1 MDSRPLKGAVLV
13 GSAEAKTG
21 IAKAMA
27 VLRAGGEPIDAVI
40 AGIREVE
47 ADPDEHSVGRSGL
60 ANWLGQVEL
69 DVWLGHA
76 PGGRGRRP
84 ARASGRGRAGPPG
97 DGEAPARA
105 GGGDGADRLAED
117 VGLPRVELSTPESRQ
132 IWRELVAGTGEDHLD
147 EHYLEEIRRI
157 AQAMTPRPGQPD
169 PRHGTVNLIARGRD
183 GRIVCGVSTSGYP
196 LKHPGRLGDSPIIG
210 AGNYA
215 DDRWGAAACTGLG
228 ELSLRCCTA
237 HSVVMSMR
245 LGMPLEDALEQA
257 LRDLQHLDTVGEMN
271 VVGLDRDGRPG
282 GVSNLPGHTY
292 LYMTEDMDEYV
303 EARCIHVAVGGS

>member
-69 DVWLGHA
+69 
-76 PGGRGRRP
+76 
-84 ARASGRGRAGPPG
+84 
-97 DGEAPARA
+97 
-105 GGGDGADRLAED
+105 
-117 VGLPRVELSTPESRQ
+117 
-132 IWRELVAGTGEDHLD
+132 
-147 EHYLEEIRRI
+147 
-157 AQAMTPRPGQPD
+157 
-169 PRHGTVNLIARGRD
+169 
-183 GRIVCGVSTSGYP
+183 
-196 LKHPGRLGDSPIIG
+196 
-210 AGNYA
+210 
-215 DDRWGAAACTGLG
+215 
-228 ELSLRCCTA
+228 
-237 HSVVMSMR
+237 
-245 LGMPLEDALEQA
+245 
-257 LRDLQHLDTVGEMN
+257 